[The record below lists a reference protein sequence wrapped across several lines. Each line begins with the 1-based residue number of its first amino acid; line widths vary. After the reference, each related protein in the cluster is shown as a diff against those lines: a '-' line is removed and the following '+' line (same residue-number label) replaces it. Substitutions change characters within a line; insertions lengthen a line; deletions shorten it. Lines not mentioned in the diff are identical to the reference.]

1 MMLLEL
7 TVIPLGGGRSISADL
22 GGVIDLIDR
31 SGLDYQVT
39 AFGTLIEGT
48 WEQLMELLKKC
59 HEAMREKASRV
70 LFLMRL
76 DDYED
81 QTGLLGGAIS
91 SVEKALGR
99 PVRK

>member
-1 MMLLEL
+1 MLLEL
-7 TVIPLGGGRSISADL
+7 TVIPLGGGRSISSDIAGL
-22 GGVIDLIDR
+22 VELIDR

-48 WEQLMELLKKC
+48 WDQLMELLRKC
-59 HEAMREKASRV
+59 HEAMRQKTSRA
-70 LFLMRL
+70 LFLIRL
-76 DDYED
+76 DDYGD
-81 QTGLLGGAIS
+81 RTGLLRGAVS